1 MDIGYH
7 ITNNT
12 ADVKGGCSLP
22 DSMWRLQVG
31 SPGEVVD
38 RAAVLVLP
46 DGGDGPGVEGV
57 DGADPALVR
66 AERQQTLLLGV
77 PRQGSD
83 LGTATMARLLGTK
96 SK

>member
-1 MDIGYH
+1 MG
-7 ITNNT
+7 
-12 ADVKGGCSLP
+12 
-22 DSMWRLQVG
+22 RLQVG

-38 RAAVLVLP
+38 GAAVLVLP
-46 DGGDGPGVEGV
+46 HGGDGPGVEGV

-66 AERQQTLLLGV
+66 AERQQALLLGV
-77 PRQGSD
+77 PSQGSD